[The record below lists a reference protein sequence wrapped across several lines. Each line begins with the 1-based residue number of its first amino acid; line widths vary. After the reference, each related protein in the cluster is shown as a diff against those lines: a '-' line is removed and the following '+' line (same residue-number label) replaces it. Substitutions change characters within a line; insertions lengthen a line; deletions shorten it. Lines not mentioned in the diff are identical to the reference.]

1 VAERS
6 KRLPII
12 TTVLLIQFSGASSL
26 TALITAKPQ
35 KIPQNRKTRTA
46 PQTYRKNAAS
56 SLMIMRMK
64 MKKKKKMARRT
75 TAALVFDKGV

>member
-56 SLMIMRMK
+56 SLMRMIIKMNMKQKMPMRK
-64 MKKKKKMARRT
+64 HRA
-75 TAALVFDKGV
+75 